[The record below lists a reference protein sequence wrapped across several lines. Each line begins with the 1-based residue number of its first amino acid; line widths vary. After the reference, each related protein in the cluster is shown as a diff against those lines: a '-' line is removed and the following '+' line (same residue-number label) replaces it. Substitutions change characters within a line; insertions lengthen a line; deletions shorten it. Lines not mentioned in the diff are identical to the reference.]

1 MFREVARKKQALERG
16 ECIEILKTAKRG
28 VLAVTGDGGYPYAVP
43 LNHFYNEE
51 DGCLYFH
58 SGKTGHKTDAIKAD
72 AKASFCVL
80 DEGEPA
86 DDWSY
91 RFRSVIVF
99 GRIGFIEDRDEIY
112 RISRL
117 LSLKFTDDEAYIAR
131 EIGKYGPATAMFVLR
146 PEHVTGK
153 RVHER

>member
-1 MFREVARKKQALERG
+1 MFREVARKNRAIG
-16 ECIEILKTAKRG
+16 YDECVQVLKTAKRG

-58 SGKTGHKTDAIKAD
+58 SGKTGHKTDALRAD

-91 RFRSVIVF
+91 YFRSVIVF
-99 GRIGFIEDRDEIY
+99 GTAAFIEDRNTVYD
-112 RISRL
+112 ISRK
-117 LSLKFTDDEAYIAR
+117 LSYKFTDDSEYIEY
-131 EIGKYGPATAMFVLR
+131 EITRSGPGTLMFAINI
-146 PEHVTGK
+146 EHMSGK
-153 RVHER
+153 RVREK

>member
-1 MFREVARKKQALERG
+1 MFRDVARKNRAIG
-16 ECIEILKTAKRG
+16 YDECVQILKTAKRG

-58 SGKTGHKTDAIKAD
+58 SGKTGHKTDALTAD

-80 DEGEPA
+80 DEGEPT

-91 RFRSVIVF
+91 YFRSVIVF
-99 GRIGFIEDRDEIY
+99 GRLRIVEDEAR
-112 RISRL
+112 RL
-117 LSLKFTDDEAYIAR
+117 LLHW
-131 EIGKYGPATAMFVLR
+131 V
-146 PEHVTGK
+146 
-153 RVHER
+153 VHGAGRRRAGD